1 MWRVFAAFHAKAGF
15 QLSTRLARVSSTH
28 AELLLYSENRVLC
41 HLGDSEFEHDFGWN
55 PDLLLRLGIK
65 THTRR
70 PLLFHQLAEGGQ
82 NEFAVLFDL
91 FVGQRAECIEKRSSR
106 LLVCLSGLGEC
117 DLKFCFGHLLS
128 VMAAAAN
135 DFKETRVAERRSPAS
150 R

>member
-1 MWRVFAAFHAKAGF
+1 MMRTYAGANALRSRAPHTEKKVRRTINIPMWRVFAAFHAKAGF

-41 HLGDSEFEHDFGWN
+41 HLGDSEFERDFGWN

-82 NEFAVLFDL
+82 NELTVLF
-91 FVGQRAECIEKRSSR
+91 
-106 LLVCLSGLGEC
+106 
-117 DLKFCFGHLLS
+117 
-128 VMAAAAN
+128 
-135 DFKETRVAERRSPAS
+135 
-150 R
+150 